1 MGIPSARKPLLEQL
15 IEPLREELKSKKQ
28 VSIELHAGLML
39 DRYLTQHDDE
49 HTGAKQLYD
58 LAQQTEVSPVYKSA
72 FSRWRQSL
80 QRLEGVRLFTAT
92 AASPIAVGLGNESV
106 LEVGLTVHRTYGVP
120 IIPGSALKGLCRR
133 GALRLKGEGKLADE
147 QFRVLFG
154 YSDESGRASAGYI
167 VFWDAWYDP
176 ESVQGKPF
184 HRDTITVHHAD
195 YYTSRGQ
202 AYPTD
207 FDDPNPVPF
216 LVVRPGARFL
226 FALQAPDDGWGAF
239 AQNLLQWCL
248 QYLGVGAKTN
258 AGYGYFTVDQGKVD
272 TSPAKAAP
280 SAKPIPVDTAADIWQ
295 NVVVSYNPGQRVL
308 QVQRTNEGRSEGAFA
323 DPQRTQ
329 QLLSA
334 LPEAAR
340 QKLTQGKRR
349 LLADVQIE
357 VSGNRKLIV
366 KITPRE

>member
-1 MGIPSARKPLLEQL
+1 MPTDAIRKPLREQL
-15 IEPLREELKSKKQ
+15 AVQGQLQPGQ
-28 VSIELHAGLML
+28 HVGLML
-39 DRYLTQHDDE
+39 DRFLPQHDDE

-133 GALRLKGEGKLADE
+133 GALRLRSEGKLTDE

-154 YSDESGRASAGYI
+154 YSDDNGRASAGYI

-226 FALQAPDDGWGAF
+226 FAVQSPDDGWGAF

-248 QYLGVGAKTN
+248 QNLGVGAKTN
-258 AGYGYFTVDQGKVD
+258 AGYGYFTLDEGKVD
-272 TSPAKAAP
+272 TSPARQHHRRNPSLWTPPQIHGKTSSSATIRGSACYRCSELSKDAAREPLPTPNAP
-280 SAKPIPVDTAADIWQ
+280 SSCFPHCPKPH
-295 NVVVSYNPGQRVL
+295 
-308 QVQRTNEGRSEGAFA
+308 GRSSPRA
-323 DPQRTQ
+323 
-329 QLLSA
+329 SA
-334 LPEAAR
+334 ACSPMCR
-340 QKLTQGKRR
+340 
-349 LLADVQIE
+349 
-357 VSGNRKLIV
+357 
-366 KITPRE
+366 